1 MKTFGHLLLVTLFIL
16 ISAGAPLAEDF
27 EQGFFNIK
35 WGTHIGDLPQL
46 MKVGE
51 NNEAVYCI
59 NPRKTYRIQ
68 DIELKNAVL
77 GFHSDRFFTVYVT
90 IDSIDEFSLIRRQL
104 TQEYG
109 DPRMTLETMTD
120 LKIYSWKIKET
131 KIKLKHYQAD
141 GRMKLGFYS
150 KALSSKVNL
159 ARQEAFQDAPKSF
172 FPMDE
177 RRKKEAMDMYQ
188 RNNDVGIGQLGGD

>member
-1 MKTFGHLLLVTLFIL
+1 MKTFGHLLMVTLFLL
-16 ISAGAPLAEDF
+16 ISAGTPLAEGL
-27 EQGFFNIK
+27 EQGFFDIK
-35 WGTHIGDLPQL
+35 WGTNIGDLPQL
-46 MKVGE
+46 SKVGE
-51 NNEAVYCI
+51 NDEVVYCI
-59 NPRKTYRIQ
+59 NPKKNYQIQ
-68 DIELKNAVL
+68 DVVLQYAVF
-77 GFHSDRFFTVYVT
+77 GFYSNRFFSVYVN
-90 IDSIDEFSLIRRQL
+90 IDSIEDFSLIRKHL

-131 KIKLKHYQAD
+131 KIKLKHYRAD

-150 KALSSKVNL
+150 KTLSSKVNL

-188 RNNDVGIGQLGGD
+188 RNDNVGIGPLGE